1 MTEKEYFAFLE
12 RNGQFHKRVNDNLA
26 ELIPYPEP
34 RFELAMK
41 SALLSAEHGA
51 AAFELIANQYHAPG
65 YTLLRTQFECLV
77 RGIWLLHAASD
88 SWIEKLSQ
96 PLTEDSAEASKDAL
110 MLDKMLKALRSVE
123 TAPTPILDQLE
134 ECRNA
139 MWKALNSYT
148 HGGFHPLARI
158 ETGYPIQLSYNVLR
172 NSNAILA
179 LTSQL
184 AAIVTGNPN
193 NMTPVRSLHSEFAD
207 CLPIISQ

>member
-1 MTEKEYFAFLE
+1 
-12 RNGQFHKRVNDNLA
+12 
-26 ELIPYPEP
+26 
-34 RFELAMK
+34 
-41 SALLSAEHGA
+41 
-51 AAFELIANQYHAPG
+51 
-65 YTLLRTQFECLV
+65 
-77 RGIWLLHAASD
+77 
-88 SWIEKLSQ
+88 
-96 PLTEDSAEASKDAL
+96 
-110 MLDKMLKALRSVE
+110 
-123 TAPTPILDQLE
+123 
-134 ECRNA
+134 